1 MLIIFPQMPVSYNV
15 ELFNEQVNIYFH
27 IFMIMMSI
35 FHILANIVF
44 LSCIKN
50 YCKAEY
56 INTKDFIFVDFH
68 ISEYSANSEIYDN
81 VRPFRLND
89 VYKVRTDV

>member
-1 MLIIFPQMPVSYNV
+1 
-15 ELFNEQVNIYFH
+15 
-27 IFMIMMSI
+27 MIMMSI
-35 FHILANIVF
+35 FHILANVVS

-50 YCKAEY
+50 YCNVEY
-56 INTKDFIFVDFH
+56 IRTKDFISVDFH